1 MTPQEIKQISDVLVI
16 HASKACRDRYHQ
28 APAVFGETLKALCK
42 MTASLESA
50 MTLCETLAKLEA
62 HNKRNQ
68 QQVRDAYEQTDA
80 QSYLGEFTV

>member
-1 MTPQEIKQISDVLVI
+1 MTPKEIKQLSDVLVI

-42 MTASLESA
+42 MTVAVESA

-68 QQVRDAYEQTDA
+68 KIVQDAYEQTDA
-80 QSYLGEFTV
+80 QSYLGEFSV

>member
-16 HASKACRDRYHQ
+16 HASKACRDRYPH

-42 MTASLESA
+42 MTVAVESA